1 MSVATVAVIGGG
13 PWGLALATA
22 AARAGAKTWLY
33 SRKERRRDGVLPAG
47 VSQARDY
54 REVSEVA
61 RLIIL
66 AVPSQTAGEVAYAL
80 GDSLDG
86 RHFVVHG
93 IRGLAKDTM
102 APLSELIRHES
113 PVRRV
118 GAIGG
123 PVVAEDLAAG
133 RPSVMVVGSAY
144 PEVRKAVSD
153 AFVTPTLRLYETD
166 DLRGLEWASALVG
179 CLMIGV
185 GYAKASGFG
194 AGLVA
199 AFISRGVQEAGRIAA
214 AAGGDERTLL
224 GLAGYGDLLASVEQP
239 GRPEIVL
246 GTALAAGKTLDQ
258 AKDEAKLRIEA
269 LDLIP
274 RVAEWAVT
282 HKVKAPIFNAL
293 ANGILAAAPVTEVVH
308 QLMTSPVESFV

>member
-1 MSVATVAVIGGG
+1 MGRSL
-13 PWGLALATA
+13 P
-22 AARAGAKTWLY
+22 
-33 SRKERRRDGVLPAG
+33 GVT
-47 VSQARDY
+47 QARDY
-54 REVSEVA
+54 REVAEVA
-61 RLIIL
+61 RLIVL
-66 AVPSQTAGEVAYAL
+66 AVPSQAVGDVAYAL
-80 GDSLDG
+80 GDCLDG

-93 IRGLAKDTM
+93 IRGLARDSM
-102 APLSELIRHES
+102 SPLSELIRREA

-144 PEVRKAVSD
+144 PEVRKAVSE

-224 GLAGYGDLLASVEQP
+224 GLAGVRGSPRVGRAARAPGDHARDRAGGGEDARP
-239 GRPEIVL
+239 GE
-246 GTALAAGKTLDQ
+246 GG
-258 AKDEAKLRIEA
+258 EAKLRIEA
-269 LDLIP
+269 LTLIP
-274 RVAEWAVT
+274 RVAEWAAA
-282 HKVKAPIFNAL
+282 HKVKAPIFHAL
-293 ANGILAAAPVTEVVH
+293 ANGILASAPVADVVH

>member
-1 MSVATVAVIGGG
+1 MGACTVAVIGGG
-13 PWGLALATA
+13 PWGLALASA
-22 AARAGAKTWLY
+22 AARAGSSTWLY
-33 SRKERRRDGVLPAG
+33 SRRGREGALPEGVTLAEG
-47 VSQARDY
+47 Y
-54 REVSEVA
+54 REIADGA

-66 AVPSQTAGEVAYAL
+66 AVPSHTVAEVVFAL
-80 GDSLDG
+80 GDFLDG
-86 RHFVVHG
+86 RHLVVHG
-93 IRGLAKDTM
+93 IRGLARDAM
-102 APLSELIRHES
+102 APISEVIRRES

-133 RPSVMVVGSAY
+133 RPSVMVVGSPY
-144 PEVRKAVSD
+144 GEVRKAVAH

-179 CLMIGV
+179 CLMIGA

-239 GRPEIVL
+239 GRPEIAL
-246 GTALAAGKTLDQ
+246 GAALAKGKTLE
-258 AKDEAKLRIEA
+258 EAKSGITLRIEA
-269 LDLIP
+269 LELIP
-274 RVAEWAVT
+274 RVAEWALVR
-282 HKVKAPIFNAL
+282 KVKAPIFQAL
-293 ANGILAAAPVTEVVH
+293 AHGILAAAPAAEVVH
-308 QLMTSPVESFV
+308 QLMTGPVESFV